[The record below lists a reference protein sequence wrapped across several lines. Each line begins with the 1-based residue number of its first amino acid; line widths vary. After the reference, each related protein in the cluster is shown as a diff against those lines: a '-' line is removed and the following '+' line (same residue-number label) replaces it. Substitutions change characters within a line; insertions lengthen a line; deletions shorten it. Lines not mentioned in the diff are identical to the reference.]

1 MIKHRKRA
9 RRTIFAG
16 LLTGICWTAELPLN
30 AAPPATTPAAPAV
43 PVTKPLEL
51 SPLLEA
57 QIRLD
62 RLGISPGEIDGVAGD
77 NSTKAIAEFQRRT
90 RRRVQDGRLDW
101 LTRRQLRNRV
111 RVPALVLYKI
121 TPEEAAGPFVA
132 IPHEPADQAKLERMG
147 YASLKEALGERFH
160 ASPELLESLNPGV
173 KFVAGETLRV
183 PNVVPPPAP
192 PAAPASAA
200 SGKAGSAGTAP
211 PPAAGPTSPVIAK
224 VVVSKSARNMRGMDA
239 KGTTV
244 FYAPASSGSEHDPL
258 PIGSWKVVSVS
269 PNPVFH
275 YNPDLFWDAEPTQE
289 EAILPAGPNN
299 PVGVGWVGLSK
310 EHYGLHGSP
319 SPGAIGH
326 TESHGCV
333 RLTNWDAMR
342 LMAGVAVGT
351 PVEFVE

>member
-1 MIKHRKRA
+1 MIEHRRISRFLSGGLIA
-9 RRTIFAG
+9 GFCWAAG
-16 LLTGICWTAELPLN
+16 LPLHAATAK
-30 AAPPATTPAAPAV
+30 PAQPSA
-43 PVTKPLEL
+43 
-51 SPLLEA
+51 LLEA
-57 QIRLD
+57 QVWLD
-62 RLGISPGEIDGVAGD
+62 RLGISPGEIDGVAGK
-77 NSTKAIAEFQRRT
+77 NSTKAIAEFQRRVK
-90 RRRVQDGRLDW
+90 RRAPNGQLDG
-101 LTRRQLRNRV
+101 LTRRQLKNRTHA
-111 RVPALVLYKI
+111 PALALHTI
-121 TPEEAAGPFVA
+121 TEQEAAGPFVA
-132 IPHEPADQAKLERMG
+132 VPHDPAEQAKLDRMG
-147 YASLKEALGERFH
+147 YASLKEALGEQFH
-160 ASPELLESLNPGV
+160 ASPELLAKLNPGA
-173 KFVAGETLRV
+173 KFVAGESLRV
-183 PNVVPPPAP
+183 PNVLPPPAP
-192 PAAPASAA
+192 SAPVDPKAKGTPAAPA
-200 SGKAGSAGTAP
+200 P
-211 PPAAGPTSPVIAK
+211 PENPAAIVK
-224 VVVSKSARNMRGMDA
+224 VVVSKAGHDMRGVNA
-239 KGTTV
+239 QGATV

>member
-1 MIKHRKRA
+1 MTEHGKRPLK
-9 RRTIFAG
+9 IFLGGVLAFV
-16 LLTGICWTAELPLN
+16 CWGVALPLR
-30 AAPPATTPAAPAV
+30 AASPAPSPDPAP
-43 PVTKPLEL
+43 L

-62 RLGISPGEIDGVAGD
+62 RLGISSGEIDGAAGE
-77 NSTKAIAEFQRRT
+77 NSTKAIAEFQRRV
-90 RRRVQDGRLDW
+90 RRRVRDGRLDW
-101 LTRRQLRNRV
+101 LTRRQLRHQ
-111 RVPALVLYKI
+111 VPVPLLVLHKI
-121 TPEEAAGPFVA
+121 TEEEAAGPFA
-132 IPHEPADQAKLERMG
+132 PIPKDPAEQAKLEKMG
-147 YASLKEALGERFH
+147 YASLKEALGEQFH
-160 ASPELLESLNPGV
+160 ASPELLAKLNPGV

-183 PNVVPPPAP
+183 PNVLPPPAP
-192 PAAPASAA
+192 VDPKAKGTPPTPAAPAS
-200 SGKAGSAGTAP
+200 
-211 PPAAGPTSPVIAK
+211 PTEIAK
-224 VVVSKSARNMRGMDA
+224 IVVSKAGRNMRGLNA
-239 KGTTV
+239 QGATV

-269 PNPVFH
+269 PDPVFH

-333 RLTNWDAMR
+333 RLTNWDARR
-342 LMAGVAVGT
+342 LMAGVTVGT